1 MGRLVLSDSQR
12 QGLEQLRSATK
23 DARVYR
29 NATIILQT
37 ADGQPEQAL
46 AQALGCSGST
56 IDRVRRRYRAEGPDG
71 LIPTKPPGR
80 PSRATPDYRAALT
93 QAIRTPP
100 QDLGY
105 GFSTWSVAR
114 LAQHLKK
121 ATGIALGV
129 DQVRRLLRRARFSV
143 QRPKHTMR
151 GKRDEEEFERARA
164 ELKGL
169 EADAVRPGAA
179 EVLIYQDETEIH
191 RHPTLCRIWAP
202 IGQQPQVPAP
212 GKNEKQVVYGGVDY
226 ATAKITYTVAA
237 TKSGV
242 HFLAF
247 LVALVAA
254 YAGRKIRLVCDNGRF
269 HTTKAVTAWLE
280 AHRDEIEVYW
290 LPPYCPSLNRIERLW
305 GHLKRTV
312 LANVLFATLDD
323 LVAAFRKGVG
333 QINGHRQRM
342 GFMFRHEGQVRK
354 AA

>member
-1 MGRLVLSDSQR
+1 MARLTLNGPQR
-12 QGLEQLRSATK
+12 EALERLRAETK

-29 NATIILQT
+29 NATIILRT
-37 ADGQPEQAL
+37 ADGQTKHAL
-46 AQALGCSGST
+46 AEALGCSAAT
-56 IDRVRRRYRAEGPDG
+56 IDRVRRHYRATGPAG
-71 LIPTKPPGR
+71 LVPTKPPGR
-80 PSRATPDYRAALT
+80 PSRATPEYLAALER
-93 QAIRTPP
+93 AIRTPR

-105 GFSTWSVAR
+105 GFSTWSAAR

-121 ATGIALGV
+121 VTGIALGV
-129 DQVRRLLRRARFSV
+129 DQIRRILHRSRYSI

-151 GKRDEEEFERARA
+151 GKRDEAEFERAKA
-164 ELKGL
+164 ELEEL
-169 EADAVRPGAA
+169 EGAALRADAA

-202 IGQQPQVPAP
+202 VGRQPQVPAP

-226 ATAKITYTVAA
+226 ATGRITYTIAP
-237 TKSGV
+237 TKSGA

-254 YAGRKIRLVCDNGRF
+254 YAGRRIRLVCDNGRF
-269 HTTKAVTAWLE
+269 HTTKAVAAWLE
-280 AHRDEIEVYW
+280 AHRDRIEVYW

-305 GHLKRTV
+305 GHLKRTI
-312 LANVLFATLDD
+312 LANVLFATLED

-342 GFMFRHEGQVRK
+342 GFMFRHSNRANQ

>member
-1 MGRLVLSDSQR
+1 MARLVLSDSQR
-12 QGLEQLRSATK
+12 QCLEQLRSETK
-23 DARVYR
+23 DARIFR
-29 NATIILQT
+29 NVTIILQT
-37 ADGQPEQAL
+37 ADGHPERAI
-46 AQALGCSGST
+46 AQALGCSGAT
-56 IDRVRRRYRAEGPDG
+56 IDRVRRRHRAEGPDG

-80 PSRATPDYRAALT
+80 PSRATPDYRAALAR
-93 QAIRTPP
+93 AIRTPP

-114 LAQHLKK
+114 LAQHLGKT
-121 ATGIALGV
+121 TGIALGV

-151 GKRDEEEFERARA
+151 GKRDEGEFERAKA
-164 ELKGL
+164 GLEGL
-169 EADAVRPGAA
+169 EAEAVRPGV
-179 EVLIYQDETEIH
+179 EGVLIYRDEAEIH

-202 IGQQPQVPAP
+202 VGQQPQVPAP
-212 GKNEKQVVYGGVDY
+212 GRDEKQVVYGGVDY
-226 ATAKITYTVAA
+226 ATGKVTYTVAS

-242 HFLAF
+242 HSLAF
-247 LVALVAA
+247 LVALMSA
-254 YAGRKIRLVCDNGRF
+254 YAGRKVRLVCDNGRF

-280 AHRDEIEVYW
+280 THRDEIEIYW

-333 QINGHRQRM
+333 QIDGHRQRM
-342 GFMFRHEGQVRK
+342 GFMFRHEGRVRK

>member
-1 MGRLVLSDSQR
+1 MARLVLSDSQR
-12 QGLEQLRSATK
+12 RRLEQFRSETK

-29 NATIILQT
+29 NATIILQA
-37 ADGQPEQAL
+37 ADGQPEPAL
-46 AQALGCSGST
+46 ARALGCSGST
-56 IDRVRRRYRAEGPDG
+56 IDRVRRRYRADGIAG

-80 PSRATPDYRAALT
+80 PSRATPQYRAAMA

-121 ATGIALGV
+121 ATGIALGA
-129 DQVRRLLRRARFSV
+129 DQVRRLLRRSRFSV

-169 EADAVRPGAA
+169 EAAALRPDTA
-179 EVLIYQDETEIH
+179 EVLIYQDATEIH

-202 IGQQPQVPAP
+202 VGQQPQVPAP

-226 ATAKITYTVAA
+226 ATGKITYTVAA

-280 AHRDEIEVYW
+280 DHRDEIEIYW

-312 LANVLFATLDD
+312 LANVLFATLED
-323 LVAAFRKGVG
+323 LVSAFRKGVG

-342 GFMFRHEGQVRK
+342 GFMFRHESQAK
-354 AA
+354 QAA

>member
-1 MGRLVLSDSQR
+1 MARLILSDSQR
-12 QGLEQLRSATK
+12 QALELLRSETK

-29 NATIILQT
+29 NATIILLT
-37 ADGQPEQAL
+37 ADGQPEPAL
-46 AQALGCSGST
+46 ARALGCSGST
-56 IDRVRRRYRAEGPDG
+56 IDRVRQPYRRAGLDG

-80 PSRATPDYRAALT
+80 PSRATPGYRAALT

-100 QDLGY
+100 QSLGY

-121 ATGIALGV
+121 TTGVALGV

-151 GKRDEEEFERARA
+151 GKRDEEELERARA
-164 ELKGL
+164 ELEEL
-169 EADAVRPGAA
+169 EAEALRPAAA

-202 IGQQPQVPAP
+202 VGRQPQVPAP
-212 GKNEKQVVYGGVDY
+212 GKNEKQVIYGGVDY
-226 ATAKITYTVAA
+226 VTGKITYTIAA

-247 LVALVAA
+247 LMALVRA

-280 AHRDEIEVYW
+280 AHTEQIEVYW

-312 LANVLFATLDD
+312 LANVLFTTLED

-342 GFMFRHEGQVRK
+342 GFMFRHGDRAQQ

>member
-1 MGRLVLSDSQR
+1 MARLVLSDAQR
-12 QGLEQLRSATK
+12 QRVEQLRSETK

-29 NATIILQT
+29 NATVILQT
-37 ADGQPEQAL
+37 ADGQPETAI
-46 AQALGCSGST
+46 AHALGCSGAT
-56 IDRVRRRYRAEGPDG
+56 IDRVRRRYRAAGLTG

-80 PSRATPDYRAALT
+80 PSRATPEYRAAMT
-93 QAIRTPP
+93 QAIQTSP
-100 QDLGY
+100 QSLGY

-121 ATGIALGV
+121 VTGIALGV

-151 GKRDEEEFERARA
+151 GKRDEEDFERARA
-164 ELKGL
+164 ELKDL
-169 EADAVRPGAA
+169 EAQALRPGAA

-191 RHPTLCRIWAP
+191 RHPTLCRMWAP
-202 IGQQPQVPAP
+202 VGQQPQVPAP

-226 ATAKITYTVAA
+226 ATGKITYTVAA

-247 LVALVAA
+247 LVALVTA

-280 AHRDEIEVYW
+280 AHTDQIEVYW

-312 LANVLFATLDD
+312 LANVLFTTLED
-323 LVAAFRKGVG
+323 LVSAFRKGVG

-342 GFMFRHEGQVRK
+342 GFMFRHETQVQQ

>member
-1 MGRLVLSDSQR
+1 MARLVLSDSQR
-12 QGLEQLRSATK
+12 SALEELRSRTK
-23 DARVYR
+23 DVRVYR
-29 NATIILQT
+29 NATIVLLT
-37 ADGQPEQAL
+37 ADGSPEQAL
-46 AQALGCSGST
+46 AQALGCSGAT
-56 IDRVRRRYRAEGPDG
+56 IDRIRRRYRVQGLAG
-71 LIPTKPPGR
+71 LIPTPPPGR
-80 PSRATPDYRAALT
+80 PSRATADYRAAMT

-105 GFSTWSVAR
+105 GFSTWSAAR

-121 ATGIALGV
+121 TTGIALGV

-151 GKRDEEEFERARA
+151 GKRDEEDFQRAQA
-164 ELKGL
+164 ELKDL
-169 EADAVRPGAA
+169 EAQALQPQAT

-191 RHPTLCRIWAP
+191 RHPTLCRVWAP
-202 IGQQPQVPAP
+202 VGQQPQVPAP
-212 GKNEKQVVYGGVDY
+212 GKNQKQVVYGGVDY
-226 ATAKITYTVAA
+226 ATGKITYTVAP

-247 LVALVAA
+247 LVTLVAA

-269 HTTKAVTAWLE
+269 HTTQAVTAWLE
-280 AHRDEIEVYW
+280 AHKDQVEVYW

-312 LANVLFATLDD
+312 LANVLFTSLED
-323 LVAAFRKGVG
+323 LVAAFRRGVG

-342 GFMFRHEGQVRK
+342 GFMFRRRDQVQQ

>member
-1 MGRLVLSDSQR
+1 MARLILSDTQR
-12 QGLEQLRSATK
+12 QDLEQLRSATK

-37 ADGQPEQAL
+37 ADGQPEDAL
-46 AQALGCSGST
+46 ARALGCSGST
-56 IDRVRRRYRAEGPDG
+56 IDRVRKRYRAEGLEG
-71 LIPTKPPGR
+71 LIPTQPPGR
-80 PSRATPDYRAALT
+80 PSRATSEYCAALA

-121 ATGIALGV
+121 ATGISLGV

-151 GKRDEEEFERARA
+151 GKRDEQEFARA
-164 ELKGL
+164 QAELRGR
-169 EADAVRPGAA
+169 EAEALRPDAT

-202 IGQQPQVPAP
+202 VGEQPQVPAP

-226 ATAKITYTVAA
+226 ATGKITYTVAA
-237 TKSGV
+237 TKSGA

-269 HTTKAVTAWLE
+269 HTTKAVAAWLE
-280 AHRDEIEVYW
+280 AHRDQIEVYW

-305 GHLKRTV
+305 GHLKRTI
-312 LANVLFATLDD
+312 LANVLFATLED
-323 LVAAFRKGVG
+323 LVAAFRRGVG
-333 QINGHRQRM
+333 QINGHRQKM
-342 GFMFRHEGQVRK
+342 SFMFRHEARAPK

>member
-1 MGRLVLSDSQR
+1 MARLVLSDAQR
-12 QGLEQLRSATK
+12 DALEQLRSQAQ

-29 NATIILQT
+29 NATIILLT
-37 ADGQPEQAL
+37 ADGHPKDAL
-46 AQALGCSGST
+46 AQALGCSTAT
-56 IDRVRRRYRAEGPDG
+56 IDRTRRRYRTRG
-71 LIPTKPPGR
+71 LAGLLRSKPPGR
-80 PSRATPDYRAALT
+80 PSRATPDYLAEMARL
-93 QAIRTPP
+93 IPTPP
-100 QDLGY
+100 RDLGY

-121 ATGIALGV
+121 TTGIALGA

-151 GKRDEEEFERARA
+151 GKRDEEQFQRAQA
-164 ELKGL
+164 ELKDL
-169 EADAVRPGAA
+169 EAQALQPQAA

-202 IGQQPQVPAP
+202 VGQQPQVPAP
-212 GKNEKQVVYGGVDY
+212 GRNEKQVVYGGVDY
-226 ATAKITYTVAA
+226 TTGKITSTIAP

-269 HTTKAVTAWLE
+269 HTTKAVQAWLE
-280 AHRDEIEVYW
+280 AHTDQIEVYW

-312 LANVLFATLDD
+312 LANVLFATLED
-323 LVAAFRKGVG
+323 LVAAFRRGVG

-342 GFMFRHEGQVRK
+342 GFMFRHRNRAQQ

>member
-1 MGRLVLSDSQR
+1 MARLTLSDPQR
-12 QGLEQLRSATK
+12 QDLERLRSATK

-29 NATIILQT
+29 NATIILRT
-37 ADGQPEQAL
+37 ADGQPEGAL
-46 AQALGCSGST
+46 ARALGCSGST
-56 IDRVRRRYRAEGPDG
+56 IDRVRRRYRAEGLEG
-71 LIPTKPPGR
+71 LTPIQPPGR
-80 PSRATPDYRAALT
+80 PSRATPEYQAALA

-100 QDLGY
+100 RDLGY
-105 GFSTWSVAR
+105 GFSTWSAAR

-121 ATGIALGV
+121 VTGVALGV

-151 GKRDEEEFERARA
+151 GKRDEQEFERARA
-164 ELKGL
+164 ELRAL
-169 EADAVRPGAA
+169 EAEAVRPGAA

-191 RHPTLCRIWAP
+191 RHPTLCRVWAP
-202 IGQQPQVPAP
+202 VGQQPQVPAP

-226 ATAKITYTVAA
+226 ATGKITYTVAA
-237 TKSGV
+237 TKSGA

-269 HTTKAVTAWLE
+269 HTTKAVAAWLE
-280 AHRDEIEVYW
+280 AHEGQIEVYW

-305 GHLKRTV
+305 GHLKRTI
-312 LANVLFATLDD
+312 LANVLFATLED
-323 LVAAFRKGVG
+323 LVTAFRKGVG
-333 QINGHRQRM
+333 QINGHRQKM
-342 GFMFRHEGQVRK
+342 GFMFRHEAGVPK